1 MSSVFFDRERITEWL
16 GDHTVAKA
24 RSVGAVTN
32 VKWHGDSLSGNV
44 QGTRPLPYKTRVRFR
59 TDGGRPWAQ
68 SDCTC
73 PVGRDCKH
81 VAALLLAELNYHD
94 EMDHITHV
102 NLDDSGEAYPSPD
115 SAEKAT
121 IAPAPAAGVRPELVS
136 WLERFRARAE
146 AADAD
151 AQKAGAARSQTLAY
165 LLNWS
170 NFHMRHEVVLYRAR
184 CNPDGTVFEVDEP
197 WANVE
202 AALLKQPKFV
212 SDEDL
217 SILRGLWLGRSRED
231 FGQFILRGTSGAEML
246 QKLIATGRLFF
257 EFRPAPGRE
266 GPAPLSRGIDRP
278 GRIEWEPLAD
288 ERLRPVLCTEPR
300 ASMVLPTEPV
310 WYVDGVANEAGIVQT
325 SLPFQQLPDY
335 LAMPPISLAEA
346 PLVASVL
353 REIAPELPLPPTHDS
368 SAIRVIDVEPVPV
381 LTLNSHTLPST
392 GKAAMRKTEAVELAG
407 VSFDYDGVSINVDS
421 NVTLVPMPGGDVI
434 HIRRRYEAE
443 KKRLLELRRTGLQKV
458 PTSRVYASRLLP
470 DTMLGLPDADAWST
484 FVNDA
489 VPELVA
495 KGWRVTMAPAFR
507 YNVIEIDA
515 IDGTAHQAGDG
526 WFDLEMGIR
535 IGDRNVRLEPLL
547 ADLFRRD
554 RRWLSGALEA
564 IADNEP
570 IELKTEENKRLR
582 LRADR
587 LKPVVRVLVDLFD
600 ALGGTL
606 ADGAPLRVPAVDAGR
621 LEALNSTG
629 RWQFHGDDS
638 VRQLAQRLQAGPGLR
653 EVPVPRG
660 LKADLR
666 AYQQQGLNWMQFLR
680 EQDLAG
686 VLADDMGLGKT
697 VQTLAHILAEK
708 EAGRLTRPAL
718 IVVPTTLVH
727 NWREE
732 ARRFAPELK
741 VLALNGPQRKERFEQ
756 IGEHELVLTTYALL
770 WRDQK
775 VLAEHDYHLLILD
788 EAQYVKNA
796 STKAAQAIRG
806 LRARHR
812 LCLTGTPLENHLGE
826 LWSQFD
832 FLLPGFLGSQKDFTK
847 RWRNPIEKNGD
858 GVRRALLARRI
869 RPFMLRRRK
878 DEVAKELPAKTTIV
892 CSVDLEGA
900 QRDLYET
907 VRTAMQEKVRAAVSA
922 QGLARSHIIVLDAL
936 LKLRQVCC
944 DPRLVRM
951 LRTGGEAE
959 PALDKPAERRA
970 KAQRADKAEKAD
982 KADKAARAMRSA
994 KLDLLLSMLPELI
1007 DEGRRVLLF
1016 SQFTG
1021 MLALIAEALD
1031 EAAIPYVLLTGD
1043 TTDRVTPVQRFQQG
1057 EVPLF
1062 LISLKAGGVG
1072 LNLTAA
1078 DTVIHY
1084 DPWWNPAAEN
1094 QATDRAHRLGQDKPV
1109 FVYKLIAAGSI
1120 EEKIV
1125 ELQEQKAGLADSI
1138 LSEDAA
1144 GATKFSDDDLDALFA
1159 PMPEI
1164 EGGR

>member
-1 MSSVFFDRERITEWL
+1 MSSVFFDRDRIAEWL
-16 GDHTVAKA
+16 GEHTVAKA
-24 RSVGAVTN
+24 RSVGPVTH
-32 VKWHGDSLSGNV
+32 VQWHGSTLSGEV
-44 QGTRPLPYKTRVRFR
+44 QGTQPLPYKTRVRFR
-59 TDGGRPWAQ
+59 TDGGSPWAQ
-68 SDCTC
+68 GECSC
-73 PVGRDCKH
+73 PVGRNCKH
-81 VAALLLAELNYHD
+81 VAALLFAELDYHD
-94 EMDHITHV
+94 EMDHVTHV
-102 NLDDSGEAYPSPD
+102 RLDDEGETARDPAREPMANPGSP
-115 SAEKAT
+115 
-121 IAPAPAAGVRPELVS
+121 AGVRPELVS

-151 AQKAGAARSQTLAY
+151 AQKASAPRTQTLAY
-165 LLNWS
+165 RLTWS
-170 NFHMRHEVVLYRAR
+170 RFHMRHEVVLYRAR
-184 CNPDGTVFEVDEP
+184 CNPDGAIVDVAEP
-197 WANVE
+197 WGNVE

-246 QKLIATGRLFF
+246 QKLIATGRLFVDF
-257 EFRPAPGRE
+257 TPGSGHD
-266 GPAPLSRGIDRP
+266 GPIPLSRGADRA

-288 ERLRPVLCTEPR
+288 ERLRPVLRTEPR

-310 WYVDGVANEAGIVQT
+310 WYVDGVANEAGIVQS

-353 REIAPELPLPPTHDS
+353 REIAPELPLPPTHDAS
-368 SAIRVIDVEPVPV
+368 SIRVIDVDPVPV
-381 LTLNSHTLPST
+381 LTLNSHALPSAT
-392 GKAAMRKTEAVELAG
+392 SKAGLRHSAAVELAG
-407 VSFDYDGVSINVDS
+407 VSFDYEGVSINVDS
-421 NVTLVPMPGGDVI
+421 SVTLVPMPGGDVI

-443 KKRLLELRRTGLQKV
+443 KKRLLELRKTGLQKV
-458 PTSRVYASRLLP
+458 PTSRVHASRLLP
-470 DTMLGLPDADAWST
+470 DTMLGLPDAEAWSA
-484 FVNDA
+484 FVNDS
-489 VPELVA
+489 VPELVS
-495 KGWRVTMAPAFR
+495 KGWRVTMAPEFR

-515 IDGTAHQAGDG
+515 IEGTAHQAGDG

-535 IGDRNVRLEPLL
+535 IGERNVRLEPLL

-554 RRWLSGALEA
+554 RRWLSGALES
-564 IADNEP
+564 IRDDEP

-600 ALGGTL
+600 ALGGSL
-606 ADGAPLRVPAVDAGR
+606 AEGAPLRVASVDAGR
-621 LEALNSTG
+621 LEALNGTG
-629 RWQFHGDDS
+629 RWQFRGEDS
-638 VRQLAQRLQAGPGLR
+638 IRQLAQRLQAGPGLR

-660 LKADLR
+660 LKAELR
-666 AYQQQGLNWMQFLR
+666 TYQQQGLNWMQFLR

-708 EAGRLTRPAL
+708 EAGRLDRPAL

-732 ARRFAPELK
+732 ARRFAPELR
-741 VLALNGPQRKERFEQ
+741 VLVLNGPQRKERFEQ
-756 IGEHELVLTTYALL
+756 IGQHELILTTYALL

-796 STKAAQAIRG
+796 TTKAAQAIRG

-878 DEVAKELPAKTTIV
+878 DEVARELPAKTTIL

-951 LRTGGEAE
+951 LKAVGDAHETHDRT
-959 PALDKPAERRA
+959 DRV
-970 KAQRADKAEKAD
+970 EKG
-982 KADKAARAMRSA
+982 ARAMRSA

-1007 DEGRRVLLF
+1007 EEGRRVLLF

-1021 MLALIAEALD
+1021 MLSLIAEALE
-1031 EAAIPYVLLTGD
+1031 EAAIPYVILTGD
-1043 TTDRVTPVQRFQQG
+1043 TADRVTPVERFQQG

-1144 GATKFSDDDLDALFA
+1144 GAAKFSDDDLDALFA

-1164 EGGR
+1164 ESGR

>member
-1 MSSVFFDRERITEWL
+1 MSSVFFDRERIAEWL

-24 RSVGAVTN
+24 RSVGPVAN
-32 VKWHGDSLSGNV
+32 VKWHGATLSGDV
-44 QGTRPLPYKTRVRFR
+44 QGTRPIPYKTRVRFR
-59 TDGGRPWAQ
+59 TDGGSPWAQ
-68 SDCTC
+68 GDCTC
-73 PVGRDCKH
+73 PVGRNCKH
-81 VAALLLAELNYHD
+81 VAALLLAELDYHD

-102 NLDDSGEAYPSPD
+102 ELDDGETARDLPPKPMAHMGQPS
-115 SAEKAT
+115 
-121 IAPAPAAGVRPELVS
+121 GVRPELVS

-151 AQKAGAARSQTLAY
+151 AHKASAPRTQTLAY
-165 LLNWS
+165 RLNWS

-184 CNPDGTVFEVDEP
+184 CNPDGAVVEVDEP
-197 WANVE
+197 WGNVE
-202 AALLKQPKFV
+202 TALLKQPKFV

-246 QKLIATGRLFF
+246 QKLIATGRLFVDF
-257 EFRPAPGRE
+257 NPAPGQT
-266 GPAPLSRGIDRP
+266 GPTALSRGADRP

-310 WYVDGVANEAGIVQT
+310 WYVDGVANEAGIVQS

-353 REIAPELPLPPTHDS
+353 REIAPELPLPPTHDA

-381 LTLNSHTLPST
+381 LSLNSHALPSSAS
-392 GKAAMRKTEAVELAG
+392 KAGLRQSGAVELAG

-421 NVTLVPMPGGDVI
+421 SVTLVPMPGGDVI

-443 KKRLLELRRTGLQKV
+443 KKRLLELRKTGLQKV

-470 DTMLGLPDADAWST
+470 DTMLGLPDAEAWSA

-489 VPELVA
+489 VPDLVS
-495 KGWRVTMAPAFR
+495 KGWRVTMAPEFR

-515 IDGTAHQAGDG
+515 IEGTAHQAGDG

-535 IGDRNVRLEPLL
+535 IGERNVRLEPLL

-554 RRWLSGALEA
+554 RRWLSGALES
-564 IADNEP
+564 IADDEP
-570 IELKTEENKRLR
+570 IELKTEESKRLR

-600 ALGGTL
+600 ALGGSL
-606 ADGAPLRVPAVDAGR
+606 ADGAPLRVASVDAGR
-621 LEALNSTG
+621 LEALNGTG
-629 RWQFHGDDS
+629 RWQFRGEDS
-638 VRQLAQRLQAGPGLR
+638 IRQLAQRLQAGPGLR

-660 LKADLR
+660 LKAELR
-666 AYQQQGLNWMQFLR
+666 TYQHQGLNWMQFLR
-680 EQDLAG
+680 EQNLAG

-741 VLALNGPQRKERFEQ
+741 VLVLNGPQRKERFEQ
-756 IGEHELVLTTYALL
+756 IAEHELILTTYALL

-796 STKAAQAIRG
+796 TTKAAQAIRG
-806 LRARHR
+806 LRASHR

-878 DEVAKELPAKTTIV
+878 DEVAKELPAKTTIM

-944 DPRLVRM
+944 DPRLVRT
-951 LRTGGEAE
+951 LKAAGEAG
-959 PALDKPAERRA
+959 DKR
-970 KAQRADKAEKAD
+970 DKTDRAEKG
-982 KADKAARAMRSA
+982 ARAMRSA

-1007 DEGRRVLLF
+1007 EEGRRVLLF

-1021 MLALIAEALD
+1021 MLSLIAEALE

-1043 TTDRVTPVQRFQQG
+1043 TTDRVTPVERFQQG

-1144 GATKFSDDDLDALFA
+1144 GAAKFSDDDLDALFA
-1159 PMPEI
+1159 PMPEM

>member
-1 MSSVFFDRERITEWL
+1 MSSVFFDRERIADWL
-16 GDHTVAKA
+16 GDNTVAKA
-24 RSVGAVTN
+24 RAVGPVSN
-32 VKWHGDSLSGNV
+32 VQWHGATLTGDV
-44 QGTRPLPYKTRVRFR
+44 QGSQPQPYRTRVRFR
-59 TDGGRPWAQ
+59 TDGGTPWAQ
-68 SDCTC
+68 SDCSC
-73 PVGRDCKH
+73 PVGRNCKH
-81 VAALLLAELNYHD
+81 VAALLLAELEYHD
-94 EMDHITHV
+94 EMDHIV
-102 NLDDSGEAYPSPD
+102 RMDDAERDDS
-115 SAEKAT
+115 
-121 IAPAPAAGVRPELVS
+121 APMVARPPMTERFGPQQGVRPELVS

-146 AADAD
+146 AADAA
-151 AQKAGAARSQTLAY
+151 AQKATAARTETLAY
-165 LLNWS
+165 RLNWS
-170 NFHMRHEVVLYRAR
+170 DFHMRHEVVLYRAR
-184 CNPDGTVFEVDEP
+184 CDADGKIVEVGET
-197 WANVE
+197 WGNVE
-202 AALLKQPKFV
+202 SALLKQPRFV

-217 SILRGLWLGRSRED
+217 SILRGLWLGRARED

-257 EFRPAPGRE
+257 DFTVAPHDD
-266 GPAPLSRGIDRP
+266 APTPLVRAADRP

-288 ERLRPVLCTEPR
+288 QRLRPVLCTEPR
-300 ASMVLPTEPV
+300 ATMVLPTEPV
-310 WYVDGVANEAGIVQT
+310 WYVDGAAREAGIVRS

-353 REIAPELPLPPTHDS
+353 REVAPDLPLPPTNEA

-381 LTLNSHTLPST
+381 LTLNSHALPSVAT
-392 GKAAMRKTEAVELAG
+392 AARAAKGQAVELAG

-421 NVTLVPMPGGDVI
+421 SVTLVPVPGGEVI
-434 HIRRRYEAE
+434 HIRRRYEVE
-443 KKRLLELRRTGLQKV
+443 KKRLLELRKTGLQKV
-458 PTSRVYASRLLP
+458 PTSRVFASRLLP
-470 DTMLGLPDADAWST
+470 DTMLGLPDAEAWSV
-484 FVNDA
+484 FVNEA
-489 VPELVA
+489 VPDLVS
-495 KGWRVTMAPAFR
+495 KGWRVTMAPEFR

-535 IGDRNVRLEPLL
+535 IGERNVRLEPLL

-554 RRWLSGALEA
+554 RRWLGGALDA
-564 IADNEP
+564 IPDDEP

-600 ALGGTL
+600 SLGGAL
-606 ADGAPLRVPAVDAGR
+606 AEGAPLRVPSVDAGR
-621 LEALNSTG
+621 LEALNDTG
-629 RWQFHGDDS
+629 RWQFRGDDS
-638 VRQLAQRLQAGPGLR
+638 IRQLAERLQAGPRLR
-653 EVPVPRG
+653 DVPVP
-660 LKADLR
+660 AALR
-666 AYQQQGLNWMQFLR
+666 AELRGYQQQGLNWMQYLR
-680 EQDLAG
+680 EQGLAG

-697 VQTLAHILAEK
+697 VQTLAHILAER
-708 EAGRLTRPAL
+708 EAGRLDKPAL

-741 VLALNGPQRKERFEQ
+741 VLVLNGPQRKERFEQ
-756 IGEHELVLTTYALL
+756 IGEHELILTTYALL

-775 VLAEHDYHLLILD
+775 VLAGHEYHLLILD

-796 STKAAQAIRG
+796 TTKAAQAIRG
-806 LRARHR
+806 LTARHR

-832 FLLPGFLGSQKDFTK
+832 FLLPGFLGTQKDFTR
-847 RWRNPIEKNGD
+847 RWRNPIEKNND
-858 GVRRALLARRI
+858 GVRRSLLARRI

-907 VRTAMQEKVRAAVSA
+907 VRTAMQERVRAAVSA

-944 DPRLVRM
+944 DPRLVRT
-951 LRTGGEAE
+951 LRGADAGGEAHE
-959 PALDKPAERRA
+959 DSQGKPARASDKPE
-970 KAQRADKAEKAD
+970 
-982 KADKAARAMRSA
+982 KAARITRSA

-1007 DEGRRVLLF
+1007 EEGRRVLLF

-1021 MLALIAEALD
+1021 MLSLIAQALD
-1031 EAAIPYVLLTGD
+1031 EAAIPYVILTGD
-1043 TTDRVTPVQRFQQG
+1043 TTDRITPVQRFQQG

-1125 ELQEQKAGLADSI
+1125 ELQEEKAGLADSI

-1144 GATKFSDDDLDALFA
+1144 GAAKFSDDDIDALFA
-1159 PMPEI
+1159 PMPEL
-1164 EGGR
+1164 EGGK

>member
-1 MSSVFFDRERITEWL
+1 MSSVFFDRERIADWL

-24 RSVGAVTN
+24 RSVGPIANVT
-32 VKWHGDSLSGNV
+32 WHGATLSGDV
-44 QGTRPLPYKTRVRFR
+44 QGTQPLPYKTRVRFR
-59 TDGGRPWAQ
+59 TDGGSPWAQ

-73 PVGRDCKH
+73 PVGRYCKH
-81 VAALLLAELNYHD
+81 VAALMLAELEYHD
-94 EMDHITHV
+94 EMDHIAPV
-102 NLDDSGEAYPSPD
+102 DLDDRDAARDLSPRPMAHLGPS
-115 SAEKAT
+115 S
-121 IAPAPAAGVRPELVS
+121 GVRPELVS

-151 AQKAGAARSQTLAY
+151 AHKASAPRTQTLAY
-165 LLNWS
+165 RLNWS

-184 CNPDGTVFEVDEP
+184 CDAHGAVVEVDEQR
-197 WANVE
+197 ANVE

-246 QKLIATGRLFF
+246 QKLIATGRLFVDF
-257 EFRPAPGRE
+257 NPAPGQA
-266 GPAPLSRGIDRP
+266 GPTALSRAADRP

-288 ERLRPVLCTEPR
+288 ERLRPVLRTEPR

-310 WYVDGVANEAGIVQT
+310 WYVDGVANEAGIVQS

-353 REIAPELPLPPTHDS
+353 REIAPELPLPPTHDA

-381 LTLNSHTLPST
+381 LSLNSHALPASAS
-392 GKAAMRKTEAVELAG
+392 KAGLRQSAAVELAG

-421 NVTLVPMPGGDVI
+421 SVTLVPMPGGDVI

-443 KKRLLELRRTGLQKV
+443 KKRLLELRKTGLQKV

-470 DTMLGLPDADAWST
+470 DTMLGLPDAEAWSG
-484 FVNDA
+484 FVSDA
-489 VPELVA
+489 VPELVS
-495 KGWRVTMAPAFR
+495 KGWRVTMAPEFR

-515 IDGTAHQAGDG
+515 IEGTAHQAGDG

-535 IGDRNVRLEPLL
+535 IGERNVRLEPLL

-554 RRWLSGALEA
+554 RRWLNGALES
-564 IADNEP
+564 IADDEP

-600 ALGGTL
+600 ALGGSL
-606 ADGAPLRVPAVDAGR
+606 ADGAPLRVAAVDAGR
-621 LEALNSTG
+621 LEALNGTG
-629 RWQFHGDDS
+629 RWQFRGEDS
-638 VRQLAQRLQAGPGLR
+638 IRQLAQRLQAGPGLR

-660 LKADLR
+660 LKAELR

-680 EQDLAG
+680 EQNLAG

-741 VLALNGPQRKERFEQ
+741 VLVLNGPQRKERFEQ
-756 IGEHELVLTTYALL
+756 IAGHELILTTYALL

-775 VLAEHDYHLLILD
+775 VLAGHDYHLLILD

-806 LRARHR
+806 LRAAHR

-832 FLLPGFLGSQKDFTK
+832 FLLPGLLGSQKDFTR

-858 GVRRALLARRI
+858 AVRRALLARRI

-878 DEVAKELPAKTTIV
+878 DEVAKELPAKTTIL

-944 DPRLVRM
+944 DPRLVRT
-951 LRTGGEAE
+951 RKASGEA
-959 PALDKPAERRA
+959 AGADDAA
-970 KAQRADKAEKAD
+970 DAAQKRDRADKAEKG
-982 KADKAARAMRSA
+982 ARAMRSA

-1007 DEGRRVLLF
+1007 EEGRRVLLF

-1021 MLALIAEALD
+1021 MLSLIAEALE
-1031 EAAIPYVLLTGD
+1031 EAAIPYVILTGD
-1043 TTDRVTPVQRFQQG
+1043 TADRVTPVERFQQG

-1144 GATKFSDDDLDALFA
+1144 GAAKFSDDDLDALFA
-1159 PMPEI
+1159 PMPAI
-1164 EGGR
+1164 ESGR